1 MKITVP
7 TLLVDKQT
15 CLTNIKFMSDKAK
28 KHNLIFRP
36 HFKTPQ
42 SIEIGSWYKE
52 FGVDKITVSSLRMAE
67 YFAADGWN
75 DVTVAFPVNILE
87 VDRINSLAEKII
99 LNLLITSHEAVTILN
114 KELKHEVNF
123 FIKIDTGTHRTGID
137 SNNTSEIDKIL
148 NECKKSDK
156 LIFKGFLAH
165 SGHTYKANSTEDILS
180 IHYEELKIMI
190 RLKLNYNS
198 IYPDIIFSVGDTP
211 ACSLA
216 NNFEGMHEIRP
227 GNFLFYDLQQWKI
240 GSCSLDKIA
249 VVMACPVV
257 SKNEKRKEILIY
269 GGGVHF
275 SKEVSSLDDGTPYFG
290 YVVKLNKDGWE
301 LPDKKSYIRALS
313 QEHGLIKASD
323 ELFNSTKIGD
333 VLGILPIH
341 SCMTADCMKKMFT
354 LEGEEIKMMTY

>member
-7 TLLVDKQT
+7 TLLVDKKK

-42 SIEIGSWYKE
+42 SIEIGNWYRE

-67 YFAADGWN
+67 YFAADGWH
-75 DVTVAFPVNILE
+75 DITVAFPVNILE
-87 VDRINSLAEKII
+87 IDRINSLAERITLNILITSEETAII
-99 LNLLITSHEAVTILN
+99 LNE
-114 KELKHEVNF
+114 KLKHKVNF
-123 FIKIDTGTHRTGID
+123 LIKIDTGTHRAGIEAK
-137 SNNTSEIDKIL
+137 NRNEIDEIFTES
-148 NECKKSDK
+148 NKSDK

-165 SGHTYKANSTEDILS
+165 SGHTYKANSIDEVKQIHEESLSILS
-180 IHYEELKIMI
+180 KLKNIYKKDFPQLI
-190 RLKLNYNS
+190 IS
-198 IYPDIIFSVGDTP
+198 IGDTP
-211 ACSLA
+211 SCSLMD
-216 NNFEGMHEIRP
+216 NFDGADEIRP

-240 GSCSLDKIA
+240 GACSLDKIA

-257 SKNEKRKEILIY
+257 SKNEERNEILIY

-275 SKEVSSLDDGTPYFG
+275 SKEVSILDDGTPYFG

-301 LPDKKSYIRALS
+301 LPDKKSYMHALS

-323 ELFNSTKIGD
+323 ELFNSSKIGD

-354 LEGEEIKMMTY
+354 LEGEKIKMMTY